1 MFTSITRG
9 WPVLRQTTTT
19 GFSRRL
25 LSKKTDADPFTE
37 LRDTAKSAPRNAST
51 VFDIDEL
58 IANSP
63 SLRDL
68 QGSKGKYDE
77 YAFGNSVKDP
87 REAAKAI
94 SIYGPSSGRTVDVK
108 FQNVGLALRGVQSV
122 LRQNEVRLQWH
133 NQKRYIRPAKFQK
146 MKKSLW
152 WRKHFALGFSDL
164 MAQIT
169 DAKRRGY

>member
-1 MFTSITRG
+1 MS
-9 WPVLRQTTTT
+9 
-19 GFSRRL
+19 S
-25 LSKKTDADPFTE
+25 
-37 LRDTAKSAPRNAST
+37 SAPRNAST

-63 SLRDL
+63 SLRDAH
-68 QGSKGKYDE
+68 GSRNKYDE

-94 SIYGPSSGRTVDVK
+94 NVYGPSSGRTVDVK
-108 FQNVGLALRGVQSV
+108 FQNVGMALRGVQSV
-122 LRQNEVRLQWH
+122 LKQNDVRSQWH
-133 NQKRYIRPAKFQK
+133 NQKRYIRPAKFRK

-152 WRKHFALGFSDL
+152 WRKHFASGFSDL